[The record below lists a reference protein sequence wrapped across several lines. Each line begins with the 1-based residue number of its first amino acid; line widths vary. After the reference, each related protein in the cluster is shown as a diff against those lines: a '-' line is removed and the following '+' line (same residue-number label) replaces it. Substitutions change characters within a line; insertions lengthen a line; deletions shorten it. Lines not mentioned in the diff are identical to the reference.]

1 MPTMIEAMSEPVTA
15 AYVKSLE
22 ERIKVLE
29 DKLAAPP
36 VDENHKDLVSP
47 IEVVD
52 RSIRIEDANPVTL
65 NDSRTY
71 KSPVWEKPK
80 LDLADVLKPDD
91 SQPKL
96 PLGGAGLNMD

>member
-36 VDENHKDLVSP
+36 VDENHKTWSVLS
-47 IEVVD
+47 
-52 RSIRIEDANPVTL
+52 RSWI
-65 NDSRTY
+65 
-71 KSPVWEKPK
+71 
-80 LDLADVLKPDD
+80 
-91 SQPKL
+91 
-96 PLGGAGLNMD
+96 GASG